1 MSRVVNRAFAMMR
14 TLQGLD
20 EKAFLVSSERAS
32 ADITNGG
39 ECASLFFAHTGR
51 MAYKWTHYLEAY
63 DEEFARYQ
71 HGFPLPGGGVRPI
84 RMLEVGT
91 SHGGSLQLWRKYFG
105 PDAAIWGVDIDPR
118 CLSVDDPDLNVRIG
132 SQNDPEFLL
141 KVVEEMGG
149 VDIVLDD
156 GSHVAEHQM
165 TTFKTLFPIMTDG
178 GVYVVEDLHTA
189 YWRGFGGGYQA
200 SGSFIEVTK
209 QLVDDM
215 HAVYHRQGDRLGM
228 HAASYVPR
236 VCFYDSM
243 VFIRKAARVRPST
256 SKVGSPSF

>member
-1 MSRVVNRAFAMMR
+1 MSRVVNLVSAVIRSV
-14 TLQGLD
+14 QGRD
-20 EKAFLVSSERAS
+20 DKAFLVSPEQAS
-32 ADITNGG
+32 VDITNWG
-39 ECASLFFAHTGR
+39 EYASLFFAHKGR
-51 MAYKWTHYLEAY
+51 TAHKWTHYLEAY
-63 DEEFARYQ
+63 DEEFAPYQ
-71 HGFPLPGGGVRPI
+71 QGFPLLGGGVRPI

-105 PDAAIWGVDIDPR
+105 PDAAIWGVDVDPR
-118 CLSVDDPDLNVRIG
+118 CLSVDDLDLDVRIG

-141 KVVEEMGG
+141 KVVEERGG

-165 TTFKTLFPIMTDG
+165 TTFKTLFPMVTEG

-189 YWRGFGGGYQA
+189 EWRGFGGGYQK
-200 SGSFIEVTK
+200 SGSFIEVAK
-209 QLVDDM
+209 QLIDDM
-215 HAVYHRQGDRLGM
+215 HGAYHRRGDRLGLD
-228 HAASYVPR
+228 AASYVPR

-243 VFIRKAARVRPST
+243 VFIRKAARARPST